1 MVKQYLLLFTLLF
14 AALTAN
20 AMDKVVLHI
29 NDAHK
34 FSHLKNTVKNLR
46 EELGPVLDIKVI
58 INGKAVTRLLK
69 SNIEH
74 EKIVRFI
81 LDQDV
86 TIGLC
91 HNAVSNNK
99 VKKEMLIDGLHV
111 LESDGNVTIMEYQK
125 KGYIYI
131 KQ

>member
-1 MVKQYLLLFTLLF
+1 MIREWALLFILLLVTGV
-14 AALTAN
+14 AN
-20 AMDKVVLHI
+20 AQDKVVLHI

-34 FSHLKNTVKNLR
+34 FSHLKNTVKNFR
-46 EELGPVLDIKVI
+46 KESGPALDIKVVV
-58 INGKAVTRLLK
+58 NGKAVTRLLK

-74 EKIVRFI
+74 EKIVRDI

-99 VKKEMLIDGLHV
+99 VKKNMLIKGLEI

-125 KGYIYI
+125 EGYIYI
-131 KQ
+131 KL